1 MPILML
7 CIIFIRSIYIYVRT
21 YMYIY
26 IYKNIHLKKHTL
38 RIHFF
43 WMWVFGFI
51 RQRQLPIFTARLS
64 RGGKKNTEFTDLTSF
79 PLPPLDVRI
88 VFPSSTFTPTRRP
101 RYPVP
106 AGGHF
111 WSVTSWWFYLGV
123 FFGCWPTKQAIR
135 NEKRRTWVILGLGGC
150 WLRCVAPSFSRKK
163 NHLEWVGIFSF
174 LPQLGSSSVVS

>member
-1 MPILML
+1 MCRCLYVILCML
-7 CIIFIRSIYIYVRT
+7 VYAGCELRGSFAGAWSSLAIYVRT

-26 IYKNIHLKKHTL
+26 IYKNIHIKKHTL
-38 RIHFF
+38 RILFF

-51 RQRQLPIFTARLS
+51 GQRQLPIFTARLS

-111 WSVTSWWFYLGV
+111 WSVTS
-123 FFGCWPTKQAIR
+123 
-135 NEKRRTWVILGLGGC
+135 
-150 WLRCVAPSFSRKK
+150 
-163 NHLEWVGIFSF
+163 
-174 LPQLGSSSVVS
+174 